1 MMSGVIYQKLLAVF
15 LLCGLPSASVIAEFH
30 DTKKI
35 LFINSY
41 HAGYEWSDGIEKGLE
56 TGLKGKQVEL
66 EKFYMDTK
74 RNREPEA
81 IKTAAEMARQK
92 IETLKPDIV
101 ITADDNAAKHVIAP
115 HYKDSV
121 IPFVFTGVN
130 WDASVYGFPY
140 ANVTGM
146 EEVSLIKS
154 LMDNLSRY
162 SRGNRKGLIS
172 IDAISGKRN
181 VDNFEKE
188 LGYSFD
194 KVYYVKTFDEWKQ
207 RYQDLQTQVDVLI
220 LENPKGIT
228 GWDND
233 KGKEFIEANTR
244 IPTGTTHV
252 WLAPYAAVTI
262 AKIPEEQGM
271 WAAETAMAILAGK
284 TPSEIPIVKN
294 QQGRLY
300 LNLKLGNAIEVVFDY
315 SMIKNAEIIK

>member
-1 MMSGVIYQKLLAVF
+1 MMSGVIFQKILA
-15 LLCGLPSASVIAEFH
+15 GLFFFCLFTTSALAEPQ
-30 DTKKI
+30 DKKI

-56 TGLKGKQVEL
+56 TGLKGKNIAL

-74 RNREPEA
+74 RNREAEA
-81 IKTAAEMARQK
+81 IKNAAEMARQK
-92 IETLKPDIV
+92 IEAFRPDIV

-115 HYKDSV
+115 HYKDSAL
-121 IPFVFTGVN
+121 PFVFTGVN

-146 EEVSLIKS
+146 EEVSLIRS
-154 LMDNLSRY
+154 LMDNLAKY
-162 SRGNRKGLIS
+162 AKGNRTGLIS

-181 VDNFEKE
+181 VDHFEKE

-194 KVYYVKTFDEWKQ
+194 KVYYVKSFDEWKQ
-207 RYQDLQTQVDVLI
+207 RFEALQAEVDIVI

-228 GWDND
+228 GWDNQ
-233 KGKEFIEANTR
+233 KGKSFIEANTR

-252 WLAPYAAVTI
+252 WLAPYAVLTI

-271 WAAETAMAILAGK
+271 WAAETALAILAGK
-284 TPSEIPIVKN
+284 SPSEIPIVKN
-294 QQGRLY
+294 QQGKLY
-300 LNLKLGNAIEVVFDY
+300 LNLKLATPIDIVFDY